1 MTNPL
6 QTNKSLLLLTC
17 IHKASTENACLS
29 KSASWWSLMRRCWRH
44 SPPAPLWW
52 SLDLPLGVCT
62 AWSSSRRCRRGNY
75 HCLSKSQ
82 SVKMN
87 IVLILAVLLAVDKK
101 YYFILIVVYTVR
113 VEKSNPTNNIK
124 PWRYPFKQTSLLESE
139 CCLRSQ
145 RIVTWNGS
153 SAPKGKLVH
162 LSSCPQ
168 WLAMN
173 ELHTMS
179 DSVKRGLKWKAI
191 LSSRSHRKLISNL
204 ERKAWSIREE
214 FVS

>member
-1 MTNPL
+1 
-6 QTNKSLLLLTC
+6 
-17 IHKASTENACLS
+17 
-29 KSASWWSLMRRCWRH
+29 MRRCWRH

-52 SLDLPLGVCT
+52 SLDLPLCVCT
-62 AWSSSRRCRRGNY
+62 AWSSFRRCRRENS

-82 SVKMN
+82 SVKMK
-87 IVLILAVLLAVDKK
+87 IMLILAVLWALDQK
-101 YYFILIVVYTVR
+101 LIFTLMVGYSSRLVVVKT
-113 VEKSNPTNNIK
+113 NPANIK
-124 PWRYPFKQTSLLESE
+124 PWLNLLASRVWV
-139 CCLRSQ
+139 LPKGQ
-145 RIVTWNGS
+145 LIVTWKGS

-214 FVS
+214 FVSYPDKKCGSRRLHITESRMGSWGSHGNDGTVMIK